1 MPSYTTPLRDLRF
14 VYNEL
19 FDPAE
24 IQALPGFEEVNSELV
39 ETILEEAGKFCESE
53 LQPLNRAADEEG
65 CRFEDGKVTT
75 PAGFK
80 AAYDAYYENGWGTIT
95 AKPEHGGQGLPKT
108 LGAMIEEIICGANMS
123 FGLYPGLTTGAYNAL
138 ARHAS
143 PELQALYLPK
153 MVDGRWSGT
162 MCLTE
167 PHCGT
172 DLGLLRTKAEP
183 QEDGS
188 YRITGTK
195 IFISSGEHDLSEN
208 ILHLVLARTPDAP
221 AGIKGISL
229 FLVPK
234 FLPDADGEAGERNA
248 VACGALEHKMGI
260 KASATCV
267 MNFDAA
273 SGFLVGTLH
282 KGMQAMFVMMNAA
295 RLGVGM
301 QGLGM
306 AEVAYQNAVNYA
318 RERLQGRALTGAAQ
332 PDKPA
337 DPLWV
342 HPDVR
347 RMLLTMRAYTEGNR
361 MLACWVARKLDV
373 AAHSAD
379 EAERQQAED
388 FVALMTPIVKAF
400 MTDCGS
406 EVANLAMQVYG
417 GHGYIREW
425 GMEQFV
431 RDARIAQ
438 IYEGT
443 NGVQALDLVGRK
455 MPAHIGRNLR
465 PFFHEVS
472 AYLEEKMHDDREE
485 MQPLIMGL
493 AKAFGRLQTV
503 TGWLA
508 DKGLRNPDEAG
519 AAATDFLR
527 LFALVTLAYLWLR
540 AVEIALEKK
549 AGDESVFYQAK
560 LDTARF
566 FYARLLPQTSSLM
579 SAIMSGCG
587 NLMDFNAEAF

>member
-1 MPSYTTPLRDLRF
+1 MPGYKTPLRDMRF
-14 VYNEL
+14 VYSEL

-24 IQALPGFEEVNSELV
+24 LQALPGFEEVSSELV

-53 LQPLNRAADEEG
+53 LQPLNRSGDETG
-65 CRFEDGKVTT
+65 CQFEDGQVIT
-75 PAGFK
+75 PPGFK
-80 AAYDAYYENGWGTIT
+80 AAYRAYCENGWSAIT
-95 AKPEHGGQGLPKT
+95 AAPEHGGQGLPKII
-108 LGAMIEEIICGANMS
+108 GAMIEEIICAANMS

-138 ARHAS
+138 LRHAS
-143 PELQALYLPK
+143 DALKQVYLPK
-153 MVDGRWSGT
+153 MATGQWSGA

-167 PHCGT
+167 AHCGT

-183 QEDGS
+183 QADGS
-188 YRITGTK
+188 YRVTGTK
-195 IFISSGEHDLSEN
+195 IFISSGEHDLTEN
-208 ILHLVLARTPDAP
+208 IIHLVLARTPDAP

-234 FLPDADGEAGERNA
+234 FLPDAQGEAGVRNG
-248 VACGALEHKMGI
+248 VACGSIEHKMGI

-273 SGFLVGTLH
+273 TGYLVGTLH

-295 RLGVGM
+295 RMGVGM
-301 QGLGM
+301 QGLGLS
-306 AEVAYQNAVNYA
+306 EVAYQNAVTYA
-318 RERLQGRALTGAAQ
+318 RDRLQGRSLKGAVQ

-361 MLACWVARKLDV
+361 MLALWVARKLDMSMHASNPV
-373 AAHSAD
+373 QG
-379 EAERQQAED
+379 QQAED
-388 FVALMTPIVKAF
+388 FVALMTPIMKAF
-400 MTDCGS
+400 LTDCGS
-406 EVANLAMQVYG
+406 EIANLGVQIYG

-431 RDARIAQ
+431 RDARITQ

-443 NGVQALDLVGRK
+443 NGIQALDLVGRK
-455 MPAHIGRNLR
+455 MSAHVGRNLR
-465 PFFHEVS
+465 PFFHEVA
-472 AYLEEKMHDDREE
+472 AYLEQKSSDTRDE

-503 TGWLA
+503 TGWMA
-508 DKGLRNPDEAG
+508 EKGLSNPEEGAG
-519 AAATDFLR
+519 AATDYLR
-527 LFALVTLAYLWLR
+527 LFALTSLAYLWAR
-540 AVEIALEKK
+540 AAEIALEKR
-549 AGDESVFYQAK
+549 AGDEAVFYQAK

-566 FYARLLPQTSSLM
+566 YYERILPQTGALM
-579 SAIMSGCG
+579 SMIMSGCG
-587 NLMDFNAEAF
+587 SMMAFNAEAF